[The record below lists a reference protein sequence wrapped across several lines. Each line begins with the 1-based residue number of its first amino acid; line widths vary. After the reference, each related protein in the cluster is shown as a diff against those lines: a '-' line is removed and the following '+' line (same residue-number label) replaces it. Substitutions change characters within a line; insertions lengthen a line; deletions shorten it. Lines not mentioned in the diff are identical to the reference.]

1 MFKDDIRDLRVLVID
16 DSLEAVNLI
25 RAMLQEL
32 GLNQVF
38 VSKDGKDALDFLGAC
53 DDLVNVILC
62 DWNMPRLSGIELL
75 RQVRSVD
82 PDFPFIM
89 VTGAADLNL
98 VKEARATGVTGYI
111 LKPFSARELEKKLR
125 AVARLLAVRAA

>member
-1 MFKDDIRDLRVLVID
+1 MFKEDIRDLRVLAID

-38 VSKDGKDALDFLGAC
+38 ISKDGKDALDFLGAC

-62 DWNMPRLSGIELL
+62 DWNMPRLNGLELL
-75 RQVRSVD
+75 RQVRSVN

-98 VKEARATGVTGYI
+98 VKEARANGVTGYI
-111 LKPFSARELEKKLR
+111 LKPFSVRELEKKLR
-125 AVARLLAVRAA
+125 AIARLLASRAA

>member
-1 MFKDDIRDLRVLVID
+1 MFKEDIRDLRVLAID

-38 VSKDGKDALDFLGAC
+38 ISKDGKDALDFLGAC

-62 DWNMPRLSGIELL
+62 DWNMPRLNGLELL
-75 RQVRSVD
+75 RQVRSVN

-98 VKEARATGVTGYI
+98 VKEARANGVTGYI
-111 LKPFSARELEKKLR
+111 LKPFSVRELEKKLR
-125 AVARLLAVRAA
+125 AIARLLASREA

>member
-1 MFKDDIRDLRVLVID
+1 MLQNDIRDLRVLVVD
-16 DSLEAVNLI
+16 DSVEAVNLI

-38 VSKDGKDALDFLGAC
+38 ISKDGKDALDFLGAC

-62 DWNMPRLSGIELL
+62 DWNMPRLTGIELL

-82 PDFPFIM
+82 PGFPFIM
-89 VTGAADLNL
+89 VTGAADLEA
-98 VKEARATGVTGYI
+98 VKEAKANGVTGYI
-111 LKPFSARELEKKLR
+111 LKPFSARELQKKLR
-125 AVARLLAVRAA
+125 AVARLLAARAV

>member
-1 MFKDDIRDLRVLVID
+1 MLQDDIRDLRVLVVD
-16 DSLEAVNLI
+16 DSTEALNLI

-62 DWNMPRLSGIELL
+62 DWNMPRLTGIELL

-82 PDFPFIM
+82 PGFPFIM
-89 VTGAADLNL
+89 VTGAADLDA
-98 VKEARATGVTGYI
+98 VKEAKANGVTGYI
-111 LKPFSARELEKKLR
+111 LKPFSARQLQKKLR
-125 AVARLLAVRAA
+125 AVARLLAARAV

>member
-38 VSKDGKDALDFLGAC
+38 VSKDGRDALDFLGAC

-62 DWNMPRLSGIELL
+62 DWNMPRLNGLDLL

-98 VKEARATGVTGYI
+98 VKEARANGVTGYI

>member
-38 VSKDGKDALDFLGAC
+38 ISKDGKDALDFLGAC

-62 DWNMPRLSGIELL
+62 DWNMPRLNGIELL

-89 VTGAADLNL
+89 VTGGADLNQ
-98 VKEARATGVTGYI
+98 VKEARENGVTGYI

-125 AVARLLAVRAA
+125 AVARLLAARAA